1 MTRRIIPIMKKEA
14 IHIWRD
20 PRSLYMALG
29 LPIVLLILFG
39 YAITMDV
46 RHVEVGIIDQDGTA
60 LSRNFISRVRAS
72 DYFSLRYLSSND
84 TETERL
90 LNEGFV
96 KVFIVIPSDFSRD
109 LAKGKDTALQLLVDG
124 SNNNRAL
131 VSLGYV
137 SRIIQIFAT
146 DVLTEKMSRQGGLI
160 GGGFPMIDPRIR
172 VWYNPELRSANF
184 IVPGLI
190 AVVMTVMTTLLT
202 SLTVAREWENG
213 TMEQLIAGPA
223 RSHEIVIGKMLPYF
237 LLGLAQVALVVLAG
251 TLIFKVPL
259 KGNLFVLFV
268 VSAIFLFCGLGIG
281 LLLSIVTKSQQ
292 LAYMFSILTTLLP
305 SYLLSGFIFPI
316 KSMPK
321 VIQWISA
328 LVPARYFLTT
338 LRGIFLKGYGFGSI
352 WLEISALSVLSLI
365 IFLACIKRMKLSLE

>member
-14 IHIWRD
+14 VHIWRD

-29 LPIVLLILFG
+29 LPMVLLILFG

-96 KVFIVIPSDFSRD
+96 KVFIVIPPDFSMD
-109 LAKGKDTALQLLVDG
+109 LAKGKDKALQLLVDG

-146 DVLTEKMSRQGGLI
+146 DVLTEKMSRQGGLY

-202 SLTVAREWENG
+202 SLTIAREWENG

>member
-281 LLLSIVTKSQQ
+281 LLLSIVTRSQQ

-328 LVPARYFLTT
+328 FVPARYFLTT

>member
-1 MTRRIIPIMKKEA
+1 MTRRILPIVKKEA
-14 IHIWRD
+14 LHIWRD

-29 LPIVLLILFG
+29 LPMVLLILFG
-39 YAITMDV
+39 FAITLDV
-46 RHVEVGIIDQDGTA
+46 RHVEVGIIDHDGTTI
-60 LSRNFISRVRAS
+60 SRDFISRVKAS
-72 DYFSLRYLSSND
+72 DYFSLRYLSSSD
-84 TETERL
+84 GEIERL
-90 LNEGFV
+90 LNEGSV
-96 KVFIVIPSDFSRD
+96 KVFIVIPPDFSRD
-109 LAKGKDTALQLLVDG
+109 LAKGKDAALQLLVDG

-137 SRIIQIFAT
+137 SRIIQSFAT
-146 DVLTEKMSRQGGLI
+146 NILKEKMSRQGGMLAA
-160 GGGFPMIDPRIR
+160 GFPTIEPRIR

-190 AVVMTVMTTLLT
+190 AVVMMVMATMLT

-237 LLGLAQVALVVLAG
+237 FLGLGQVALVVLAG
-251 TLIFKVPL
+251 KLIFKVPL

-281 LLLSIVTKSQQ
+281 LLLSIITKSQQ
-292 LAYMFSILTTLLP
+292 LAYMFSILSTLLP
-305 SYLLSGFIFPI
+305 GYLLSGFIFPI

-338 LRGIFLKGYGFGSI
+338 LRGIFLKGYGFQAI
-352 WLEISALSVLSLI
+352 WLEIAALTVLSLI
-365 IFLACIKRMKLSLE
+365 IFVACIKRMKLSLE

>member
-29 LPIVLLILFG
+29 LPMVLLILFG

-84 TETERL
+84 TEIERL

-96 KVFIVIPSDFSRD
+96 KVFIVIPPDFSRD
-109 LAKGKDTALQLLVDG
+109 LAKGKDKALQLLVDG

-146 DVLTEKMSRQGGLI
+146 DVLTEKMSRQGGLY

-281 LLLSIVTKSQQ
+281 LLLSIVTRSQQ

-352 WLEISALSVLSLI
+352 WLEISALSVLSVI
-365 IFLACIKRMKLSLE
+365 IFLTCIKRMKLSLE

>member
-14 IHIWRD
+14 VHIWRD

-29 LPIVLLILFG
+29 LPMVLLILFG

-46 RHVEVGIIDQDGTA
+46 RHVEVGIIDQDRTA

-72 DYFSLRYLSSND
+72 DYFNLRYLSSND

-90 LNEGFV
+90 LNEGLV
-96 KVFIVIPSDFSRD
+96 KVFIVIPPDFSRD
-109 LAKGKDTALQLLVDG
+109 LAKGKDKALQLLVDG

-146 DVLTEKMSRQGGLI
+146 DVLTEKMRRQGGLY

-281 LLLSIVTKSQQ
+281 LLLSIVTRSQQ

-352 WLEISALSVLSLI
+352 WLEISSLSVLSVI
-365 IFLACIKRMKLSLE
+365 IFLTCIKRMKLSLE

>member
-14 IHIWRD
+14 VHIWRD

-29 LPIVLLILFG
+29 LPMVLLILFG

-46 RHVEVGIIDQDGTA
+46 RHVEVGIIDEDGTA
-60 LSRNFISRVRAS
+60 LSRDFISRVRAS

-90 LNEGFV
+90 LNEGLV
-96 KVFIVIPSDFSRD
+96 KVFIVIPPDFSRD

-137 SRIIQIFAT
+137 SRVIQIFAT
-146 DVLTEKMSRQGGLI
+146 DVLTEKMIRRGGLYAA
-160 GGGFPMIDPRIR
+160 GFPMIDPRIR

-251 TLIFKVPL
+251 TLVFKVPL
-259 KGNLFVLFV
+259 KGDLFVLFV
-268 VSAIFLFCGLGIG
+268 VSAIFLFCGLSIG
-281 LLLSIVTKSQQ
+281 LLLSIVTRSQQ
-292 LAYMFSILTTLLP
+292 LAYMFSILSTLLP
-305 SYLLSGFIFPI
+305 SFLLSGFIFPI

-338 LRGIFLKGYGFGSI
+338 LRGIFLKGYSFGSI

>member
-1 MTRRIIPIMKKEA
+1 MKKETL
-14 IHIWRD
+14 HIWRD

-29 LPIVLLILFG
+29 LPMVLLILFG

-60 LSRNFISRVRAS
+60 LSRDFIARVRAS
-72 DYFSLRYLSSND
+72 DYFSLRYLSSSEA
-84 TETERL
+84 ETERL
-90 LNEGFV
+90 LNEGSV
-96 KVFIVIPSDFSRD
+96 KVFIVVPPDFSRD
-109 LAKGKDTALQLLVDG
+109 LAKGRDTALQLLVDG

-137 SRIIQIFAT
+137 SRIIQAFAT
-146 DVLTEKMSRQGGLI
+146 DVLTEKMRRQGGLS
-160 GGGFPMIDPRIR
+160 GEGFPMIDPRIR
-172 VWYNPELRSANF
+172 VWYNPELRSVNF

-190 AVVMTVMTTLLT
+190 AVVMTVMTAMLT

-213 TMEQLIAGPA
+213 TMEQLIAGPT

-237 LLGLAQVALVVLAG
+237 LLGLAQVALVILAG

-292 LAYMFSILTTLLP
+292 LAYMFSILSTLLP
-305 SYLLSGFIFPI
+305 SFLLSGFIFPI

-321 VIQWISA
+321 VIQVVSV

-352 WLEISALSVLSLI
+352 WLEVSALSLLSLI

>member
-1 MTRRIIPIMKKEA
+1 MTNRIVPLMKKEA
-14 IHIWRD
+14 LHIWRD

-29 LPIVLLILFG
+29 LPMVLLILFG

-60 LSRNFISRVRAS
+60 LSRDFISRVRAS

-84 TETERL
+84 RETERL
-90 LNEGFV
+90 LNEGSV
-96 KVFIVIPSDFSRD
+96 KVFIVIPPDFSRD

-137 SRIIQIFAT
+137 SQIIQIFAS
-146 DVLTEKMSRQGGLI
+146 DVLAEKMSRQGGLY

-281 LLLSIVTKSQQ
+281 LLLSIVTRSQQ

-352 WLEISALSVLSLI
+352 WLEISSLSVLSLI

>member
-14 IHIWRD
+14 VHIWRD

-29 LPIVLLILFG
+29 LPMVLLILFG

-84 TETERL
+84 TEIERL

-96 KVFIVIPSDFSRD
+96 KVFIVIPPDFSRD
-109 LAKGKDTALQLLVDG
+109 LAKGKDKALQLLVDG

-146 DVLTEKMSRQGGLI
+146 DVLTEKMRRQGGLY
-160 GGGFPMIDPRIR
+160 GGGLPMINPRIR

-259 KGNLFVLFV
+259 KGNLFVLLV

-281 LLLSIVTKSQQ
+281 LLLSIVTRSQQ

-352 WLEISALSVLSLI
+352 WLEISSLSVLSVI
-365 IFLACIKRMKLSLE
+365 IFLTCIKRMKLSLE

>member
-1 MTRRIIPIMKKEA
+1 MSRRIIPIMKKEA
-14 IHIWRD
+14 VHIWRD

-29 LPIVLLILFG
+29 LPMVLLILFG
-39 YAITMDV
+39 YAITLDV
-46 RHVEVGIIDQDGTA
+46 RHVEIGIIDQDRTA
-60 LSRNFISRVRAS
+60 LSRDLISRVKAS
-72 DYFSLRYLSSND
+72 DYFSLRYLSSTD

-90 LNEGFV
+90 LNEGAV
-96 KVFIVIPSDFSRD
+96 KVFIVVPPNFSKD

-137 SRIIQIFAT
+137 SRIIQIFAA
-146 DVLTEKMSRQGGLI
+146 DALTEKMRRQGGLY
-160 GGGFPMIDPRIR
+160 GGALPMIDPRIR
-172 VWYNPELRSANF
+172 IWYNPELTSANF

-190 AVVMTVMTTLLT
+190 AVVMTVMTAMLT

-213 TMEQLIAGPA
+213 TMEQLIAGPS

-237 LLGLAQVALVVLAG
+237 ILGFAQVALVVLAG

-259 KGNLFVLFV
+259 KGNVFVLFV
-268 VSAIFLFCGLGIG
+268 VSAIFLFCGLSIG
-281 LLLSIVTKSQQ
+281 LLLSIVTRSQQ

-305 SYLLSGFIFPI
+305 SFLLSGFIFPI

-321 VIQWISA
+321 VIQAISV

-352 WLEISALSVLSLI
+352 WLEVSALSVLSLI

>member
-1 MTRRIIPIMKKEA
+1 MTRRIVPIMRKEA
-14 IHIWRD
+14 VHIWRD

-29 LPIVLLILFG
+29 LPMVLLILFG

-60 LSRNFISRVRAS
+60 LSRDFISRLRAS
-72 DYFSLRYLSSND
+72 DYFSLLYLSSNG

-96 KVFIVIPSDFSRD
+96 KVFIVIPPDFSRD
-109 LAKGKDTALQLLVDG
+109 LAKGKDTDLQLLVDG

-137 SRIIQIFAT
+137 SRIIQIFAA
-146 DVLTEKMSRQGGLI
+146 DVLAEKMRRQGGLY
-160 GGGFPMIDPRIR
+160 GGGLPMIDPRIR

-190 AVVMTVMTTLLT
+190 AVVMTVMTTMLT

-281 LLLSIVTKSQQ
+281 LLLSIVTRSQQ

-321 VIQWISA
+321 LIQWISA

-352 WLEISALSVLSLI
+352 WLEISALSLLSLI

>member
-14 IHIWRD
+14 VHIWRD

-29 LPIVLLILFG
+29 LPMVLLILFG

-60 LSRNFISRVRAS
+60 LSRDFISRVRAS

-84 TETERL
+84 TEIERM
-90 LNEGFV
+90 LNEGLV

-146 DVLTEKMSRQGGLI
+146 DVLTEKMSRQGGLY

-172 VWYNPELRSANF
+172 IWYNPELRSANF

-213 TMEQLIAGPA
+213 TMEQLIAGPV

-268 VSAIFLFCGLGIG
+268 VSAIFLFCGLSIG
-281 LLLSIVTKSQQ
+281 LLLSIVTRSQQ

-305 SYLLSGFIFPI
+305 SFLLSGFIFPI

-352 WLEISALSVLSLI
+352 WLEISSLSVLSLI

>member
-14 IHIWRD
+14 VHIWRD

-29 LPIVLLILFG
+29 LPMVLLILFG
-39 YAITMDV
+39 FAITMDV

-60 LSRNFISRVRAS
+60 LSRDFISRVRAS

-90 LNEGFV
+90 LNEGLV

-109 LAKGKDTALQLLVDG
+109 LAKGKDKALQLLVDG

-146 DVLTEKMSRQGGLI
+146 DVLTEKMRRQGGLI

-268 VSAIFLFCGLGIG
+268 VSAIFLFCGLSIG

-305 SYLLSGFIFPI
+305 SFLLSGFIFPI

>member
-14 IHIWRD
+14 VHIWRD

-29 LPIVLLILFG
+29 LPMVLLILFG

-72 DYFSLRYLSSND
+72 DYFSLLYLSSND
-84 TETERL
+84 AETERL

-96 KVFIVIPSDFSRD
+96 KVFIVIPPDFSRD
-109 LAKGKDTALQLLVDG
+109 LAKGKDKALQLLVDG

-137 SRIIQIFAT
+137 SRIIQIFAA
-146 DVLTEKMSRQGGLI
+146 DVLTEKMSRQGGLYAA
-160 GGGFPMIDPRIR
+160 GFPMIDPRIR

>member
-29 LPIVLLILFG
+29 LPMVLLILFG

-72 DYFSLRYLSSND
+72 DYFNLRYLASND

-96 KVFIVIPSDFSRD
+96 KVFIVIPPDFSRD
-109 LAKGKDTALQLLVDG
+109 LAKGKDTAFQLLVDG

-137 SRIIQIFAT
+137 SRLIQIFAT
-146 DVLTEKMSRQGGLI
+146 DVLTEKMRRQGGLY

-281 LLLSIVTKSQQ
+281 LLLSIVTRSQQ

-352 WLEISALSVLSLI
+352 WLEISSLSVLSII
-365 IFLACIKRMKLSLE
+365 IFLTCIKRMKLSLE

>member
-29 LPIVLLILFG
+29 LPMVLLILFG
-39 YAITMDV
+39 YAINMDV

-60 LSRNFISRVRAS
+60 LSRDFIARVRAS
-72 DYFSLRYLSSND
+72 DYFSLLYLASND

-90 LNEGFV
+90 LNEGSV

-109 LAKGKDTALQLLVDG
+109 LAKGKDTAFQLLVDG

-146 DVLTEKMSRQGGLI
+146 DVLTEKMRRQGGLY
-160 GGGFPMIDPRIR
+160 GGGLPMINPRIR

-281 LLLSIVTKSQQ
+281 LLLSIVTRSQQ

-352 WLEISALSVLSLI
+352 WLEISSLSVLSVI
-365 IFLACIKRMKLSLE
+365 IFLTCIKRMKLSLE

>member
-14 IHIWRD
+14 VHIWRD

-29 LPIVLLILFG
+29 LPMVLLILFG
-39 YAITMDV
+39 YAINMDV

-60 LSRNFISRVRAS
+60 LSRDFISRVRAS
-72 DYFSLRYLSSND
+72 DYFSLRYLASND

-90 LNEGFV
+90 LNEGLV
-96 KVFIVIPSDFSRD
+96 KVFIVIPPDFSRD
-109 LAKGKDTALQLLVDG
+109 LAKGKDKALQLLVDG

-137 SRIIQIFAT
+137 SRLIQIFAT
-146 DVLTEKMSRQGGLI
+146 DVLTEKMSRQGGLY

-202 SLTVAREWENG
+202 SLTIAREWENG

>member
-29 LPIVLLILFG
+29 LPMVLLILFG

-96 KVFIVIPSDFSRD
+96 KVFIVIPPDFSRD
-109 LAKGKDTALQLLVDG
+109 LAKGKDKALQLLVDG

-146 DVLTEKMSRQGGLI
+146 DVLTEKMSRQGGLY

>member
-14 IHIWRD
+14 VHIWRD

-29 LPIVLLILFG
+29 LPMVLLILFG

-96 KVFIVIPSDFSRD
+96 KVFIVIPPDFSRD
-109 LAKGKDTALQLLVDG
+109 LAKGKDKALQLLVDG

-146 DVLTEKMSRQGGLI
+146 DVLTEKMRRQGGLY
-160 GGGFPMIDPRIR
+160 GGGLPMIDPRIR

-352 WLEISALSVLSLI
+352 WLEISSLSVLSVI
-365 IFLACIKRMKLSLE
+365 IFLTCIKRMKLSLE

>member
-1 MTRRIIPIMKKEA
+1 MTNRIVPLMKKEA
-14 IHIWRD
+14 LHIWRD

-29 LPIVLLILFG
+29 LPMVLLILFG

-60 LSRNFISRVRAS
+60 LSRDFISRVRAS

-84 TETERL
+84 RETERL
-90 LNEGFV
+90 LNEGSV
-96 KVFIVIPSDFSRD
+96 KVFIVIPPDFSRD

-137 SRIIQIFAT
+137 SQIIQIFAS
-146 DVLTEKMSRQGGLI
+146 DVLTEKMSRQGGLY

-281 LLLSIVTKSQQ
+281 LLLSIVTRSQQ

-352 WLEISALSVLSLI
+352 WLEISSLSVLSLI

>member
-29 LPIVLLILFG
+29 LPMVLLILFG

-60 LSRNFISRVRAS
+60 LSRNFISRVRAG
-72 DYFSLRYLSSND
+72 DYFNLRYLASND

-96 KVFIVIPSDFSRD
+96 KVFIVIPPDFSRD
-109 LAKGKDTALQLLVDG
+109 LAKGKDTAFQLLVDG

-137 SRIIQIFAT
+137 SRLIQIFAT
-146 DVLTEKMSRQGGLI
+146 DVLTEKMRRQGGLY

-281 LLLSIVTKSQQ
+281 LLLSIVTRSQQ

-352 WLEISALSVLSLI
+352 WLEISSLSVLSII
-365 IFLACIKRMKLSLE
+365 IFLTCIKRMKLSLE

>member
-29 LPIVLLILFG
+29 LPMVLLILFG

-84 TETERL
+84 TEIERL

-96 KVFIVIPSDFSRD
+96 KVFIVIPPDFSRD
-109 LAKGKDTALQLLVDG
+109 LAKGKDKALQLLVDG

-146 DVLTEKMSRQGGLI
+146 DVLTEKMSRQGGLY

-202 SLTVAREWENG
+202 SLTIAREWENG

>member
-14 IHIWRD
+14 VHIWRD

-29 LPIVLLILFG
+29 LPMVLLILFG

-96 KVFIVIPSDFSRD
+96 KVFIVIPPDFSRD
-109 LAKGKDTALQLLVDG
+109 LAKGKDKALQLLVDG

-146 DVLTEKMSRQGGLI
+146 DVLTEKMSRQGGLY

>member
-29 LPIVLLILFG
+29 LPMVLLILFG

-60 LSRNFISRVRAS
+60 LSRNFISRVRAG
-72 DYFSLRYLSSND
+72 DYFNLRYLASND

-96 KVFIVIPSDFSRD
+96 KVFIVIPPDFSRD
-109 LAKGKDTALQLLVDG
+109 LAKGKDTAFQLLVDG

-137 SRIIQIFAT
+137 SRLIQIFAT
-146 DVLTEKMSRQGGLI
+146 DVLTEKMRRQGGLY

-281 LLLSIVTKSQQ
+281 LLLSIVTGSQQ

-352 WLEISALSVLSLI
+352 WLEISSLSVLSII
-365 IFLACIKRMKLSLE
+365 IFLTCIKRMKLSLE

>member
-1 MTRRIIPIMKKEA
+1 
-14 IHIWRD
+14 
-20 PRSLYMALG
+20 MALG
-29 LPIVLLILFG
+29 LPMVLLILFG

-96 KVFIVIPSDFSRD
+96 KVFIVIPPDFSRD
-109 LAKGKDTALQLLVDG
+109 LAKGKDKALQLLVDG

-146 DVLTEKMSRQGGLI
+146 DVLTEKMSRQGGLH

>member
-96 KVFIVIPSDFSRD
+96 KVFIVIPPDFSRD
-109 LAKGKDTALQLLVDG
+109 LAKGKDKALPLLVDG

-202 SLTVAREWENG
+202 SLTIAREWENG

>member
-14 IHIWRD
+14 VHIWRD

-29 LPIVLLILFG
+29 LPMVLLILFG

-72 DYFSLRYLSSND
+72 DYFNLRYLSSND

-90 LNEGFV
+90 LNEGLV
-96 KVFIVIPSDFSRD
+96 KVFIVIPPDFSRD
-109 LAKGKDTALQLLVDG
+109 LAKGKDKALQLLVDG

-146 DVLTEKMSRQGGLI
+146 DVLTEKMRRQGGLY

-281 LLLSIVTKSQQ
+281 LLLSIVTRSQQ

>member
-1 MTRRIIPIMKKEA
+1 
-14 IHIWRD
+14 
-20 PRSLYMALG
+20 MALG

-46 RHVEVGIIDQDGTA
+46 RHVEVGIIDQDRTA

-90 LNEGFV
+90 LNEGLV
-96 KVFIVIPSDFSRD
+96 KVFIVIPPDFSRD
-109 LAKGKDTALQLLVDG
+109 LAKGKDKALQLLVDG

-146 DVLTEKMSRQGGLI
+146 DVLTEKMRRQGGLY

-281 LLLSIVTKSQQ
+281 LLLSIVTRSQQ

-352 WLEISALSVLSLI
+352 WLEISCLSVLSVI
-365 IFLACIKRMKLSLE
+365 IFLTCIKRMKLSLE

>member
-29 LPIVLLILFG
+29 LPMVLLILFG

-84 TETERL
+84 TEIERL

-96 KVFIVIPSDFSRD
+96 KVFIVIPPDFSRD
-109 LAKGKDTALQLLVDG
+109 LAKGKDKALQLLVDG

-146 DVLTEKMSRQGGLI
+146 DVLTEKMSRQGGLY